1 MATATKF
8 LNQFRKPTG
17 WFGRWNLSNMNRR
30 HSRLTDWGL
39 AHVSIEPR
47 ATVLDVG
54 CGGGRTLYK
63 LAALAPAGNA
73 YGVDYS
79 DASVASSRKTNRRGI
94 QAGRVEIRR
103 ASVSELPFA
112 PDTFDLVTAVE
123 THFYWPDL
131 PADLRE
137 VLRVLKPG
145 GALVVIAEA
154 YKGGKKD
161 KQIQMFADMMSRT
174 GSYSHLTIEE
184 HRALFTSAGYS
195 DVQVFEEYDKGW
207 MCAMGRKQGGGG

>member
-1 MATATKF
+1 
-8 LNQFRKPTG
+8 
-17 WFGRWNLSNMNRR
+17 MNRR

-145 GALVVIAEA
+145 GALVVVAEA

-207 MCAMGRKQGGGG
+207 MCAMGRKPGGGG